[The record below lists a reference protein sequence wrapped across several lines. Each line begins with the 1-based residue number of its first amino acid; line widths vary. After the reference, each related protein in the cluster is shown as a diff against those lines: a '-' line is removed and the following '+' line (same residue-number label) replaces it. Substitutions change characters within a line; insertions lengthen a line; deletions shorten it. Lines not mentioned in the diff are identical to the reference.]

1 MRMLLRLEPRMPR
14 DEVWFDPA
22 WPARYGRL
30 RINHLPLGGRRVGLI
45 IDGGTAELQGLP
57 EGVRVIRRP
66 RPPLSPARPGRG

>member
-30 RINHLPLGGRRVGLI
+30 RIRDLPLGSRRVALVV
-45 IDGGTAELQGLP
+45 DGVRAELEGLP
-57 EGVRVIRRP
+57 EGVQVVRSP
-66 RPPLSPARPGRG
+66 RPPLQPALPGRG